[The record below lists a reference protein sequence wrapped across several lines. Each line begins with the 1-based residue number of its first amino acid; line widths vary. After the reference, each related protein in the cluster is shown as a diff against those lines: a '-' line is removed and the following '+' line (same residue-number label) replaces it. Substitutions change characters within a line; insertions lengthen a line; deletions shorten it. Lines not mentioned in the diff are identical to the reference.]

1 MAKKL
6 HDYNLSDLYE
16 WIENGRTAGMSEEFF
31 RYVDLLDKIR
41 AMRNRK
47 DLYGSK
53 EAIIKHLIAF
63 EETLKGNRAKAS
75 ELYSESIEYF
85 HTEDVISRNAWRNMY
100 ADELDKAYDLA
111 LSLAQTTEDVVK
123 CSAIKDRAYKFRQ
136 LDKDEPEQLPNNFF
150 DRPNKVYT
158 LDMDLFEL
166 GNVDRKEI
174 EIWIDDNVKNL
185 TPKAIE
191 RIKQEA
197 LIQKVKIFQDEAE
210 DARKD

>member
-6 HDYNLSDLYE
+6 LDYKLDDLLE
-16 WIENGRTAGMSEEFF
+16 WIENGRTDGMSEEFF

-53 EAIIKHLIAF
+53 EAIIRHLMAF
-63 EETLKGNRAKAS
+63 QPELKGNRAKAS
-75 ELYSESIEYF
+75 ELYAECIEYF
-85 HTEDVISRNAWRNMY
+85 YTEDVISKRAWRNLY
-100 ADELDKAYDLA
+100 AEDLDKAYDLA
-111 LSLAQTTEDVVK
+111 MALAQTTEDVVK
-123 CSAIKDRAYKFRQ
+123 CGSLKERAAKMRE
-136 LDKDEPEQLPNNFF
+136 LDKNDPEGLPTNFF
-150 DRPNKVYT
+150 DRPNKIYT
-158 LDMDLFEL
+158 LDMDLFEM
-166 GNVDRKEI
+166 GNADRKEI

-185 TPKAIE
+185 TPKAID

-197 LIQKVKIFQDEAE
+197 LIQKIKIFPDEVE

>member
-16 WIENGRTAGMSEEFF
+16 WIENGRTTGMSEEFF

-53 EAIIKHLIAF
+53 EAIIKHLITF

-111 LSLAQTTEDVVK
+111 MTLAQTTEDVVK

-185 TPKAIE
+185 TPKAID